1 MEREDAEPRKATA
14 CDSKREPPNKK
25 GEVLKKGQRTRIEY
39 GNGTH
44 TDYTYD
50 PARRWLNTIKTANKG
65 GQVTGVKGYRNEK
78 ETVYVSKIGYD
89 EYGQRT
95 YIEYG
100 NGVKT
105 SYTYDEN
112 RRWLDTIK
120 TTSATDRILQNIT
133 YNFDKVG
140 NVRGYENIGENYK
153 TAQNY
158 KYDSLYQLV
167 GVKGQ
172 TEYKP
177 RWPEDHE
184 DHHKYVSTYEQSFRF
199 DNIGNMKSKY
209 SEKLDKPHNQH
220 TSSDLNY
227 SFEYKYDPEYAHR
240 TLSADNM
247 YYSYDENGNII
258 NERIDREAT
267 KEELEHDIAVADEVY
282 SLDYGIALP
291 NQPSVETKA
300 YSRTYVWNERNLLRT
315 SVENGLVVQYR
326 YGEDGQRAVKSS
338 SLGETLYFNN
348 MWQMST
354 TPMGMRQTKHIFVGE
369 TRIAT
374 KNNWWQ
380 DTGTEYEKY
389 NTYWYHADHLGSAQ
403 LVSNWKGEEYERIE
417 YTPYGEIWVE
427 KVKNGHE
434 SINYRFT
441 GKEMDSETGLY
452 YFGARYLD
460 PKYSR
465 WLSTDPALRDYIP
478 QAPVN
483 DEARKNNQ
491 NLPGQG
497 GLFNHIN
504 SNLYH
509 YGGNNPVRYTDP
521 DGNSLLAI
529 AAVGFCIGAAIE
541 TTSQLYDIYK
551 KTGTLDVMQLDGRKI
566 AIQGLSGMASSL
578 LCVTGAGLAIQV
590 AGNAVI
596 NSVADLADQ
605 LTDNKNGVDGWDVL
619 SSGISGAIGG
629 LVGGKG
635 NKEIG
640 SQLTRM
646 EKRIFGALKKGDFS
660 EIGKAVAYFQK
671 NTGTL
676 AKQFNKEAL
685 KDALK
690 NYLPDK
696 IRDNVIEEIV
706 NYVKKN
712 PEE

>member
-1 MEREDAEPRKATA
+1 MKYTF
-14 CDSKREPPNKK
+14 
-25 GEVLKKGQRTRIEY
+25 
-39 GNGTH
+39 
-44 TDYTYD
+44 DY
-50 PARRWLNTIKTANKG
+50 
-65 GQVTGVKGYRNEK
+65 E
-78 ETVYVSKIGYD
+78 YD
-89 EYGQRT
+89 EKYAHRLIHAGNLYYQYDVNGNVICEQDGSFESNGDGTSYCKITEEAENVYSSAYGWGLWREEVGGKSNGRYRRT
-95 YIEYG
+95 YSWNERNQLVCSQDSRY
-100 NGVKT
+100 T
-105 SYTYDEN
+105 TTYDEN

-120 TTSATDRILQNIT
+120 TTSATDQILQNMT

-483 DEARKNNQ
+483 DEARKANN

-497 GLFNHIN
+497 GLFNQVNFH
-504 SNLYH
+504 LYH
-509 YGGNNPVRYTDP
+509 YAGNNPVRYIDP
-521 DGNSLLAI
+521 DGRAAIILPLLP
-529 AAVGFCIGAAIE
+529 AVGSIILKGAAIAGAILSGIVVGE
-541 TTSQLYDIYK
+541 TIKDGIQNENAESSSVQQAEKSKQKIESNAQSVTPNPEPLPPSEEPNDNENNNQSAKDAKKLDGNKEANKFAQDKGYNDAHDLKKDYVGKDNISKYDIYK
-551 KTGTLDVMQLDGRKI
+551 NNKTGESFLINK
-566 AIQGLSGMASSL
+566 SGTSI
-578 LCVTGAGLAIQV
+578 VQ
-590 AGNAVI
+590 
-596 NSVADLADQ
+596 
-605 LTDNKNGVDGWDVL
+605 
-619 SSGISGAIGG
+619 
-629 LVGGKG
+629 
-635 NKEIG
+635 
-640 SQLTRM
+640 
-646 EKRIFGALKKGDFS
+646 
-660 EIGKAVAYFQK
+660 
-671 NTGTL
+671 
-676 AKQFNKEAL
+676 
-685 KDALK
+685 
-690 NYLPDK
+690 
-696 IRDNVIEEIV
+696 IE
-706 NYVKKN
+706 
-712 PEE
+712 